1 MRRKLVR
8 PRSSG
13 RARGRRPSSGRKTRP
28 MYLAA
33 IATRQLKPGG
43 REARVNISM
52 RRFLR
57 TRWIWMVF
65 ILALL
70 PVLGWL
76 FLDQSTVNE
85 MYPALDKLAS
95 IPLGDRW
102 SKPEMMQI
110 RQLGAAALPP
120 LRRVL
125 REKDSRTTHFL
136 LWVKTN
142 WPSVNRYYS
151 HLPDP
156 NKMTERRWTACQV
169 LETLGPA
176 AKPAVPELIEVIES
190 KDPRDV
196 NAGVMALGAAGI
208 DADVCERLDESLEQ
222 GKADFGRASII
233 MMLGNVKP
241 PSARTFVVLTKELTD
256 SSPYISGYAAEALGR
271 LGVPDP
277 AAIDGLKK
285 LQRSTTDD
293 LTAITCSVALWQLQK
308 DEGAAASNVFNVLER
323 LLQNPI
329 PPPFGGGSGGQ
340 GVDCD
345 RPGVPEGCRAV
356 PTIAPRRNGKSQGA
370 RNHGIILRQVW
381 PHLHPHAAPSGDDGP
396 GHDQGQMPRCLH
408 DGTASERGLLSASGG
423 PAFGRCRRKFPTNE
437 IGVDDLIH
445 DKEVGVRVY
454 AARIHWR
461 NHRDPETVVPV
472 LADALDRK
480 KYQSYYYPQILR
492 AALGELGEIG
502 AEARAARADVVVLT
516 KDPDPQIAQLAT
528 DTLIK
533 LGK

>member
-1 MRRKLVR
+1 
-8 PRSSG
+8 
-13 RARGRRPSSGRKTRP
+13 
-28 MYLAA
+28 
-33 IATRQLKPGG
+33 
-43 REARVNISM
+43 M

-57 TRWIWMVF
+57 TRWVWMVF

-110 RQLGAAALPP
+110 RQLGAAAVPP

-125 REKDSRTTHFL
+125 REKDSRATHFL

-142 WPSVNRYYS
+142 CPSVTRYYS

-190 KDPRDV
+190 KDPGDV

-222 GKADFGRASII
+222 GKAGFGRASII

-241 PSARTFVVLTKELTD
+241 PSARTLIVLTKELTD
-256 SSPYISGYAAEALGR
+256 SSPFISGYAAEALGR

-308 DEGAAASNVFNVLER
+308 DEGAATSNVFNVLGR

-340 GVDCD
+340 GVTATDQAFLKGAELFQQL
-345 RPGVPEGCRAV
+345 PLAETEKARALG
-356 PTIAPRRNGKSQGA
+356 IMESFCGKSGRIFIRMLLLPA
-370 RNHGIILRQVW
+370 MMDLGMTRNKCLDVCMTG
-381 PHLHPHAAPSGDDGP
+381 LHQNEDYYRLQAAQLLVAVDG
-396 GHDQGQMPRCLH
+396 
-408 DGTASERGLLSASGG
+408 
-423 PAFGRCRRKFPTNE
+423 KFPTNE

-445 DKEVGVRVY
+445 DKEVGVRVW

-461 NHRDPETVVPV
+461 NHRNAETVVPV

-480 KYQSYYYPQILR
+480 KYQSYYFPQILR

-502 AEARAARADVVVLT
+502 AEARAARAGVVVLT
-516 KDPDPQIAQLAT
+516 KDPDPQTARLAT